1 MFFGFNSFK
10 EIREYFTKYI
20 GSNATGILTL
30 IALIGNFIE
39 QFIYTSS
46 GAIFFLWALYF
57 TDFLTGIAVA
67 IFIKKDFRSKHFP
80 RFLVGLFFGTVLISI
95 SFNAGI
101 YSLIYSYLGS
111 TIYAVL
117 IGQNIISIFENA
129 AKFNVIP
136 NSVILF
142 LKEKISPSALIK
154 RFKKDENKP

>member
-1 MFFGFNSFK
+1 MLFGFDSLQQLK
-10 EIREYFTKYI
+10 EYFTKYA
-20 GSNATGILTL
+20 GSNATGILAL
-30 IALIGNFIE
+30 IALVSNFIE

-46 GAIFFLWALYF
+46 GAIYFLWALYF
-57 TDFLTGIAVA
+57 LDFLTGVAVA

-101 YSLIYSYLGS
+101 YSIIYSYLGS

-129 AKFNVIP
+129 GKFNVVP
-136 NSVILF
+136 NSVIAF
-142 LKEKISPSALIK
+142 LKEKIGVKALIE
-154 RFKKDENKP
+154 RVKKKE